1 LDITNEVAVMER
13 MTINE
18 LRAKFAEAFGEPT
31 NGRHK
36 QWLIKRIAWR
46 LQANAEGDL
55 SERALRRAMEL
66 ANDAELR
73 VTAPREPKLA
83 PNAEQ
88 RTITVSAKIQPSVAL
103 FPTMVLRREYQGRMI
118 LVTVLKEGFEF
129 EGERYKSLTAI
140 TKVITGKH
148 WNGHHFF
155 GLRANGGER

>member
-103 FPTMVLRREYQGRMI
+103 FPTMVLRR
-118 LVTVLKEGFEF
+118 
-129 EGERYKSLTAI
+129 
-140 TKVITGKH
+140 
-148 WNGHHFF
+148 
-155 GLRANGGER
+155 